1 MELAGS
7 RWARDVLEEGAVGA
21 GALVLADARLEVRVA
36 ARVEQHRLGGHVDA
50 AHHAARLD
58 PVLDHRRPTDLDL
71 VVSRGGKPAGRR
83 AVEGEAAVRE
93 REVERSARHTSP
105 RGTHSRDPQLPHGEH
120 ACVDALHRVGEG
132 AAVPWRTGEV
142 RARAPV
148 QELRAAGDDRGVAAV
163 ARAPDGWRTSNLQWA
178 ASEPVYAWLQAHH
191 AARVDNGVQRV
202 ARGDGAGAGRLRRRR
217 EPDHP
222 ARRPRCGG
230 VPPLYPLVRR
240 VRVLLAEFR
249 KFEREL
255 SSIPRYANLKQQ
267 RVPLSNCIV

>member
-1 MELAGS
+1 VELAGS

-36 ARVEQHRLGGHVDA
+36 ARVEQHRLGAHVDA

-93 REVERSARHTSP
+93 REVERSARHASP

-148 QELRAAGDDRGVAAV
+148 QELRATGDDRGVAAV
-163 ARAPDGWRTSNLQWA
+163 ARAPDGRRASNLQWA
-178 ASEPVYAWLQAHH
+178 ASEPVYAWLPAHH

-202 ARGDGAGAGRLRRRR
+202 GRGDGVAAGRR

-222 ARRPRCGG
+222 SA
-230 VPPLYPLVRR
+230 
-240 VRVLLAEFR
+240 LACSWRSSRKFR
-249 KFEREL
+249 KFEGEYRISTDQHPAVCQPKTAE
-255 SSIPRYANLKQQ
+255 SASLKLH
-267 RVPLSNCIV
+267 RVPR